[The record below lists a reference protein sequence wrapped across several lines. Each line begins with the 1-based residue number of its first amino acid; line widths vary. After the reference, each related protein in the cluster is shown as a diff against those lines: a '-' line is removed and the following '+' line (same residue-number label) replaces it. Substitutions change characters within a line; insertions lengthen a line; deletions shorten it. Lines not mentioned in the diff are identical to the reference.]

1 MGVTY
6 GIKIAATNDRYI
18 AMAEKALEGAGQA
31 ASPGAFFVDLLPCR
45 EHIVQFS
52 VSITYLLAP
61 PRIKSSMY
69 REFLLPAFHLPGPKY
84 VLNF

>member
-6 GIKIAATNDRYI
+6 GIKIAAINDRYI

-45 EHIVQFS
+45 EHIVRLACQY
-52 VSITYLLAP
+52 YLLTRPVADQVKHVP
-61 PRIKSSMY
+61 
-69 REFLLPAFHLPGPKY
+69 
-84 VLNF
+84 